1 MEGWNPTADTVPFLI
16 DRFGL
21 PYARGTLTSVAR
33 GSMGQIWRLDLGE
46 PTARDTGIT
55 GNRLMIKEFFWGAGD
70 DAEGNACVEADFC
83 RAAAAAGVNLT
94 QSIPAVDGTYIQ
106 RLPSP
111 AGEVVLR
118 LNTWASGR
126 ELQPKDQGRADY
138 LGRTLGTLHAL
149 RYPTESQ
156 PDPYFTVPPS
166 DDAWAA
172 LLDRVAAAPDRIP
185 NLARL
190 LPDHVPNLVGLA
202 SHVDP
207 TPQQDLIFSH
217 RDVKPANV
225 LRDESSGART
235 LVDWDEAGPISPSR
249 ELASQLCVWH
259 VHGGVVRHEEI
270 RRTIRAYRAAGGHGA
285 VDSLA
290 SFSTRLANDLNYIHD
305 EVLAALGDDL
315 PEDMRQH
322 AENEAEQFL
331 VTAPTPATLEEIIK
345 ASTP

>member
-1 MEGWNPTADTVPFLI
+1 MEGWNPTAETVPYLI
-16 DRFGL
+16 DRFAL
-21 PYARGTLTSVAR
+21 PYARGTLIPVAR
-33 GSMGQIWRLDLGE
+33 GSMGQIWRLDLVE
-46 PTARDTGIT
+46 PTVRDTGIT
-55 GNRLMIKEFFWGAGD
+55 GSHLMLKEFFWGAGD
-70 DAEGNACVEADFC
+70 DAEGNASAEAGFC
-83 RAAAAAGVNLT
+83 RAAAAAGVKLT
-94 QSIPAVDGTYIQ
+94 QSIHAVDGTYIQ
-106 RLPSP
+106 RLPTQT
-111 AGEVVLR
+111 GEVVVR

-126 ELQPKDQGRADY
+126 ELQPTDPGRADY

-156 PDPYFTVPPS
+156 PDPYFTIPPS

-172 LLDRVAAAPDRIP
+172 LLDQVAAAPDRIP

-190 LPDHVPNLVGLA
+190 LPNRISDLAALA
-202 SHVDP
+202 SHVD
-207 TPQQDLIFSH
+207 TTTQQDLIFSH

-225 LRDESSGART
+225 MRDESSGAQT

-259 VHGGVVRHEEI
+259 VHEGVVRREEI
-270 RRTIRAYRAAGGHGA
+270 RRTIRAYQAAGGHGT
-285 VDSLA
+285 VNSLA

-315 PEDMRQH
+315 PEDMRKH
-322 AENEAEQFL
+322 AENEAEQFI
-331 VTAPTPATLEEIIK
+331 VAAPTRATLEDIIE